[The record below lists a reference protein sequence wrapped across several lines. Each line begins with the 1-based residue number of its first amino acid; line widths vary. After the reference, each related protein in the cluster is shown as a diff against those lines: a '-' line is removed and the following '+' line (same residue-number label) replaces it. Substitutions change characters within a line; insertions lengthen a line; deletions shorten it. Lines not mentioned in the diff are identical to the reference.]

1 MSKPEGGKAQVL
13 VEGQNALL
21 VELLRDPLRRAL
33 EDRRS
38 FYVVHVETIS
48 RVGEVL
54 VSIRGTKGHLPLLL
68 KEEELDPGYVAMVVR
83 DAVNRYDV

>member
-33 EDRRS
+33 GDRRS

-54 VSIRGTKGHLPLLL
+54 VSIRGTKGNLPLLL